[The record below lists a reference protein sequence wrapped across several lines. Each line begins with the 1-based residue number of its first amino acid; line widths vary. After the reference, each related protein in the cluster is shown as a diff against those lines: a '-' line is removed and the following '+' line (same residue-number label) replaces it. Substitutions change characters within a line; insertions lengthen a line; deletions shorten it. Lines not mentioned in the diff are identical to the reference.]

1 MFFLTSGVH
10 MDVTVRSAMDN
21 SLLYDATVKWAI
33 PSEGGV
39 SGTGSTGSDGVAILQ
54 VDGAHL
60 PTDVELT
67 ASVDG
72 YEVFCDMFRKPVIGL
87 VWLGRWFQFQGNP
100 LGFILR
106 H

>member
-1 MFFLTSGVH
+1 

-67 ASVDG
+67 ASLDG
-72 YEVFCDMFRKPVIGL
+72 YEVFFVVKCLENLSILIKIVI
-87 VWLGRWFQFQGNP
+87 VIIKNAFFTRFTSSN
-100 LGFILR
+100 I
-106 H
+106 